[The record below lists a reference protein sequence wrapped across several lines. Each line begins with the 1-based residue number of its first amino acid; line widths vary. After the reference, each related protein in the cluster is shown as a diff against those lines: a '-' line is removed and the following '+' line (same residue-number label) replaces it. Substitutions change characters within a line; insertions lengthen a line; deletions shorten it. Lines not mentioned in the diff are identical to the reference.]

1 MNFSGVLIGS
11 ENPAQLKT
19 FYTKLFGKPA
29 WEDDKYFGWRF
40 GDATVMFGPH
50 DQVKGKN
57 REPGRVI
64 WNLETPDVKGE
75 FARLKA
81 AGAIVVKEPY
91 DPSEGSG
98 HDGGGMF
105 IGTFSDPDGNYF
117 QLGSPM
123 DEKAMEEMQRE
134 MAARR

>member
-1 MNFSGVLIGS
+1 MGRIEKQVAEGMIKYYWYPGDKREWKRAYREINDF
-11 ENPAQLKT
+11 ERQL
-19 FYTKLFGKPA
+19 A
-29 WEDDKYFGWRF
+29 D
-40 GDATVMFGPH
+40 
-50 DQVKGKN
+50 
-57 REPGRVI
+57 
-64 WNLETPDVKGE
+64 
-75 FARLKA
+75 

-91 DPSEGSG
+91 DPSAGTG
-98 HDGGGMF
+98 HDGGGML